1 MMAWAAF
8 LSDKVTSGKSLAS
21 VLHGR
26 CEVLFIVYTLSALL
40 PEKRQSNCLLLPGL
54 RISYHVQQLA
64 CGIHMVGL
72 RFRRVKMATTGKA
85 VHDGIS

>member
-1 MMAWAAF
+1 MTWAAF
-8 LSDKVTSGKSLAS
+8 LSDKVTSGNSLAL

-26 CEVLFIVYTLSALL
+26 CEVLSIDYTLSALP

-54 RISYHVQQLA
+54 GILYHVQQLA
-64 CGIHMVGL
+64 CRIRMVGL
-72 RFRRVKMATTGKA
+72 RIRRVKMATTGKA